1 MVRQQFFGG
10 KQMKSTHFEE
20 PHTSE
25 YLPSERG
32 MTLFVTAAAL
42 FALVGFVALAVDMGN
57 LYTARADCQKIADA
71 AALAGAKE
79 AFFYT
84 PADPVA
90 TGKTAA
96 VSAARA
102 NYTAIN
108 TNDNRLQN
116 ANIVVNTTDRTVQV
130 TVLRTAAN
138 LNAVPTFFGRI
149 FGLATVDVSAMATAE
164 VYRPTGTG
172 IGPPI
177 GAKCVKPWLIPDRY
191 DFGSGLELID
201 ESDRGKYFNV
211 KQGDTAASVVSG
223 QYLVANLPQGSIPP
237 LCPACGDPSGS
248 QSGGNLYRQNISC
261 CNRNTIWCGVYLDF
275 DTANGN
281 KVGPT
286 GDGVTCLIRQGN
298 SNTGQD
304 ILISPTPA
312 NPTGSLQIQPGP
324 NNPLSSNPSITY
336 VTDSDS
342 LIVVPMFDATVTITP
357 GQTQLMVIG
366 FIQCFIHY
374 VGNPQN
380 TVYTTIINVTR
391 CSPGGGGSGTPGPI
405 TGAIGSP
412 LPIRLVRNTGT

>member
-1 MVRQQFFGG
+1 MRPTPFERPQPG
-10 KQMKSTHFEE
+10 KFERFA
-20 PHTSE
+20 
-25 YLPSERG
+25 SERG
-32 MTLFVTAAAL
+32 ITLFVTAAGL
-42 FALVGFVALAVDMGN
+42 FAVVGFIALAVDMGN

-116 ANIVVNTTDRTVQV
+116 ANVVVSTADRTVQV

-138 LNAVPTFFGRI
+138 SNAVPTFFGRI
-149 FGLATVDVSAMATAE
+149 FGMATVDVSAMATAE
-164 VYRPTGTG
+164 VYRPNGS
-172 IGPPI
+172 GPTF

-191 DFGSGLELID
+191 DFGSGLETID
-201 ESDRGKYFNV
+201 QDDRGKAFNV
-211 KQGDTAASVVSG
+211 KQGDSALAVNGG
-223 QYLVANLPQGSIPP
+223 QYLVANLPQGSTPAA
-237 LCPACGDPSGS
+237 CPACGDPSGS
-248 QSGGNLYRQNISC
+248 LSGGNLYRQNISC
-261 CNRNTIWCGVYLDF
+261 CNRNPIWCGVYLDF

-286 GDGVTCLIRQGN
+286 GDGVTCLIRQDN
-298 SNTGQD
+298 SGVGQD
-304 ILISPTPA
+304 ILISPTAA
-312 NPTGSLQIQPGP
+312 NPTGPLQIQPGP
-324 NNPLSSNPSITY
+324 NNPLSSNPSVTY

-342 LIVVPMFDATVTITP
+342 LIIVPMFDASVTITS
-357 GQTQLMVIG
+357 GQTSLFVVG
-366 FIQCFIHY
+366 FIQCFIHS

-391 CSPGGGGSGTPGPI
+391 CSSGAGGPPPPPPPGPI

-412 LPIRLVRNTGT
+412 LPIRLVRNSGT